1 MSAQMIE
8 LLIFAGVAFFI
19 INKLIATLGSTSD
32 EDPSKQQQS
41 SLFGESNIKDVTH
54 TTKPSASE
62 IIKNKL
68 LNKVSKP
75 AGQQEIKDLVVQE
88 NYEAILSGFEHISSR
103 LPSFT
108 LSKFLRSA
116 KMAFELII
124 QAANEQST
132 EELEKLVDK
141 RYLEQFSSVYTQYGA
156 ILNSTNLNA
165 KISEIYSFANN
176 AFIKVLF
183 TGDKVTSNLDK
194 LKEEWTFS
202 KSLISNNNDWFLNNI
217 SKIE

>member
-32 EDPSKQQQS
+32 EDPAKRQQS
-41 SLFGESNIKDVTH
+41 AFFGESKIKDVTY
-54 TTKPSASE
+54 TTKPTTSD
-62 IIKNKL
+62 IIKNTL
-68 LNKVSKP
+68 LNKVGKSTE
-75 AGQQEIKDLVVQE
+75 QQEINDLVVQE
-88 NYEAILSGFEHISSR
+88 NYEAILSGFENISSR
-103 LPSFT
+103 LQSFT

-124 QAANEQST
+124 QAANEKNTQ
-132 EELEKLVDK
+132 ELEKLVDK
-141 RYLEQFSSVYTQYGA
+141 RYLEQFATISPQYGTIINNA
-156 ILNSTNLNA
+156 NLNA

-183 TGDKVTSNLDK
+183 TGDKVTSNLDT

-217 SKIE
+217 SKVE